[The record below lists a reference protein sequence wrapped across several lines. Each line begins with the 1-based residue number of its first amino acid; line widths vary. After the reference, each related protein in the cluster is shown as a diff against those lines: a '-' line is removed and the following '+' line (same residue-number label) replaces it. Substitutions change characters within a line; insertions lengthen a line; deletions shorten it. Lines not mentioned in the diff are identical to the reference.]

1 MSRKIVSL
9 GQYEDNLFSL
19 DRFYENNL
27 KMNNEQKSS
36 AENAVIM
43 AIDEELTDK
52 QRNVLLLYYFE
63 GKSIIEIAKML
74 GVNKSSV
81 SRLLSRAKMRIE
93 KVLKYNFR

>member
-19 DRFYENNL
+19 DKFYQNDL
-27 KMNNEQKSS
+27 KMNNDQRLS

-43 AIDEELTDK
+43 AIDEELTNK
-52 QRNVLLLYYFE
+52 QREVLLLYYFE
-63 GKSIIEIAKML
+63 GKSTIEIAKML

>member
-19 DRFYENNL
+19 DRFYQNDL
-27 KMNNEQKSS
+27 KMNNDQRLS

-43 AIDEELTDK
+43 AIDEELTNK
-52 QRNVLLLYYFE
+52 QREVLLLYYFE
-63 GKSIIEIAKML
+63 GKSTIEIAKML

>member
-9 GQYEDNLFSL
+9 GQYEENRFSV
-19 DRFYENNL
+19 DRFYENNT
-27 KMNNEQKSS
+27 KMNNEQRLS

-52 QRNVLLLYYFE
+52 QREVLLLYYFE
-63 GKSIIEIAKML
+63 GKSTIEIAKML

>member
-19 DRFYENNL
+19 DRFYENDL
-27 KMNNEQKSS
+27 KMNNEQRLN

-43 AIDEELTDK
+43 AIDEELTNK
-52 QRNVLLLYYFE
+52 QREVLLLYYFE
-63 GKSIIEIAKML
+63 GKSTIEIAKML

-81 SRLLSRAKMRIE
+81 SRLLSRAKKRIE